1 MAFNVELSIAVT
13 HNFVSRVNLRDVLT
27 FLTRHKEDAVGPTVG
42 VASESGSGAREGFY
56 RKPTVFDLGRQFK
69 EALRRDRKDLAAE
82 VAACEAALELKEPKS
97 TWSTLAGAS
106 EEGGGSSFSFNF

>member
-42 VASESGSGAREGFY
+42 VASESGSGAREG
-56 RKPTVFDLGRQFK
+56 PSTIAGTGR
-69 EALRRDRKDLAAE
+69 
-82 VAACEAALELKEPKS
+82 AACA
-97 TWSTLAGAS
+97 TRGQR
-106 EEGGGSSFSFNF
+106 GGSPRVPTRGV